1 MQRIWLVAREE
12 LLQVQI
18 KKLQVNIADILPAMK
33 STYSYLASPHAAL
46 CSTAIA
52 E

>member
-1 MQRIWLVAREE
+1 MHRVWLVARKE
-12 LLQVQI
+12 LLQVRI
-18 KKLQVNIADILPAMK
+18 KKLQVNTADILPAMK
-33 STYSYLASPHAAL
+33 STYSYLASTHAAL

>member
-12 LLQVQI
+12 LLQVI